1 MVLHKRLLLLG
12 MVALGACQ
20 QSVREIQ
27 TVVTEQD
34 TKTLRYLKE
43 VEWAKAYREQD
54 TVLLDRILGHDFQ
67 MIDDRGVWSDKEGE
81 LEWIRHNAM
90 VNDTFYYEIKRLDVL
105 DNGTAMICGTGHIW
119 SDSIE
124 TVYQSSNVLVKRDG
138 IWKAISSHVSGVKE
152 AH

>member
-1 MVLHKRLLLLG
+1 MKLITLLFLLVL
-12 MVALGACQ
+12 VQACLPGESKVQ
-20 QSVREIQ
+20 KVIS
-27 TVVTEQD
+27 EQD

>member
-1 MVLHKRLLLLG
+1 MKITIYLL
-12 MVALGACQ
+12 ALTVIVQACLP
-20 QSVREIQ
+20 REDGKQ
-27 TVVTEQD
+27 NVVSDQD
-34 TKTLRYLKE
+34 IELLRYLKE

-54 TVLLDRILGHDFQ
+54 TVLLDRILGDDFQ
-67 MIDDRGVWSDKEGE
+67 MIDDEGVWSNKEGE

-90 VNDTFYYEIKRLDVL
+90 VNDTFYYEIKRLDAL
-105 DNGTAMICGTGHIW
+105 DNGTAMVCGNGHIW

-152 AH
+152 VH